1 MAPGVKLR
9 AESGMLCIERD
20 GAPASRFAVSRIR
33 AVVAG
38 PGVIVSSPALSL
50 LAEGSCP
57 FIHLGRGGRVRYWIG
72 SCARPTARVVLAQA
86 RMESDRASGGPGSQA
101 IVRELIGERIRAMDA
116 LLAQHERTERT
127 ERPDGYSDVAHL
139 RRARRQLREHINGL
153 ATSQSIDE
161 ARGFEGAAS
170 AAYFACMGSM
180 LTGDLRTAR
189 RSRRPPRDPVNA
201 MLSLGY
207 SLLVAEALGTV
218 VAHGLNPELGLLHP
232 PDFRGRPSIALDLV
246 EPLRIS
252 IIDRLV
258 ISLCNR
264 RRLCAADFATDP
276 SAPEGIAFTDEG
288 RHRFLACYQEAMES
302 EVLCPDGSTCSVRDL
317 VDRSVRWYLE
327 RIDHD

>member
-1 MAPGVKLR
+1 
-9 AESGMLCIERD
+9 MLCIERH
-20 GAPASRFAVSRIR
+20 GAPASRIAVSRIR

-50 LAEGSCP
+50 LAEGCCP
-57 FIHLGRGGRVRYWIG
+57 FVHLGRGGRVRYWIG
-72 SCARPTARVVLAQA
+72 SCERSTARVVLAQA
-86 RMESDRASGGPGSQA
+86 RMESDRASGGSSSQA
-101 IVRELIGERIRAMDA
+101 VVRDLIGERIRAMDA
-116 LLAQHERTERT
+116 LLAQHGRT
-127 ERPDGYSDVAHL
+127 ERPDGHSDIAQL
-139 RRARRQLREHINGL
+139 RRARRQLREHIDGL
-153 ATSQSIDE
+153 ESSQSIDE

-207 SLLVAEALGTV
+207 SLLVAEALGAI

-232 PDFRGRPSIALDLV
+232 PDFRGRPSVALDLV

-264 RRLCAADFATDP
+264 RRLCCAHFETDP
-276 SAPEGIAFTDEG
+276 MDPAGIAFTDEG
-288 RHRFLACYQEAMES
+288 RHRFLACYQDAMQS
-302 EVLCPDGSTCSVRDL
+302 EVVSPDGSTCSVRDL
-317 VDRSVRWYLE
+317 IDRSVRWYLE
-327 RIDHD
+327 RIDYA